1 MHLRNNSSVVGPNL
15 RPLLLISVFLAGVLL
30 SSPSRLV
37 AQQTPAPQA
46 PSVGQPN
53 QAQDLHPSPLPQ
65 DVDPNDPALP
75 MWMRPANPR
84 PSAASSPA
92 PAAGTTGT
100 AGTKPNAANVPSG
113 QQPQGGQQQPQPG
126 QAAISGAGKGNDPYR
141 IRVQSEEVTLQ
152 ATVMDQKRHLVT
164 SLAPTNFEVYEDGQV
179 QHITSFRR
187 EDIPVSIG
195 IVVDN
200 SGSMRTKRAAVTK
213 AVVNLVQASNPN
225 DEVFVVN
232 FSDEPFLDQDFTNK
246 VDLMREALDRVDSHG
261 GTALYDAVIAS
272 ADHLAKGG
280 KRDKKVL
287 LVVTDGDDNESRES
301 LEQAVRT
308 VQSEKGPTIY
318 SIGILSAE
326 DRKRT
331 AKRALEAL
339 SAQTGGVAF
348 FPKDLQEVDEI
359 SQEVAR
365 DIRNQYTITYKPSNP
380 RANGG
385 YRQIKVVAREPGSKD
400 QLVVRTRSG
409 YFASEPASSAKQ

>member
-1 MHLRNNSSVVGPNL
+1 MCTPELVTMRLRNNVAIGPCWGSIRL
-15 RPLLLISVFLAGVLL
+15 WWLALAGLCG
-30 SSPSRLV
+30 SV
-37 AQQTPAPQA
+37 AAIGQQPVAPAP
-46 PSVGQPN
+46 GQPQT
-53 QAQDLHPSPLPQ
+53 QAQESRSTPLPQ
-65 DVDPNDPALP
+65 DIDPNDPALP
-75 MWMRPANPR
+75 VWLRPAVPR
-84 PSAASSPA
+84 PSAASTPGPA
-92 PAAGTTGT
+92 
-100 AGTKPNAANVPSG
+100 TKANVPPG
-113 QQPQGGQQQPQPG
+113 AQQPQAGPQPPG
-126 QAAISGAGKGNDPYR
+126 PNVGTVSRSGDR
-141 IRVQSEEVTLQ
+141 FSIRVQSEEVTLQ
-152 ATVMDQKRHLVT
+152 ATVMDQKRRLVT
-164 SLAPTNFEVYEDGQV
+164 TLTPTNFEVYEDGQV

-213 AVVNLVQASNPN
+213 AVVNLVQASNPK

-232 FSDEPFLDQDFTNK
+232 FSDEPFLDQDFTAR
-246 VDLMREALDRVDSHG
+246 VELMREALDRVDSHG

-280 KRDKKVL
+280 SREKKVL

-318 SIGILSAE
+318 AIGILSPE

-339 SAQTGGVAF
+339 TSQTGGVAF
-348 FPKDLQEVDEI
+348 FPKDLAEVDEI
-359 SQEVAR
+359 SQEVAH
-365 DIRNQYTITYKPSNP
+365 DIRNQYTITYKPTNP

-385 YRQIKVVAREPGSKD
+385 YRQIKVVAHEPGSKD
-400 QLVVRTRSG
+400 LLLVRTRSG
-409 YFASEPASSAKQ
+409 YFANEPQSAAKQ